1 MATPAA
7 HRHYT
12 IEEYVQLEE
21 YANLKHEYFA
31 GQVYLMSGGS
41 QEHALYA
48 GNVIALLHPQL
59 AGRPCRVLTGD
70 ARIRIRGSDHDTYPD
85 VSVVCGQVELASED
99 RFAALN
105 PCLLV
110 DVLSPSTETYDRNKK
125 LESYKLIPS
134 LVEVVLVAHAA
145 RRLDLV
151 QRAADGTWSTTSAG
165 PGETLPLALGCSLA
179 VDDVYRDPL
188 AP

>member
-70 ARIRIRGSDHDTYPD
+70 ARIRIAAAITTRIPMS
-85 VSVVCGQVELASED
+85 ASCAG
-99 RFAALN
+99 RSSSRRKIA
-105 PCLLV
+105 
-110 DVLSPSTETYDRNKK
+110 SPRSIRASSST
-125 LESYKLIPS
+125 
-134 LVEVVLVAHAA
+134 
-145 RRLDLV
+145 
-151 QRAADGTWSTTSAG
+151 
-165 PGETLPLALGCSLA
+165 C
-179 VDDVYRDPL
+179 
-188 AP
+188 